1 MVQNKLS
8 ERNLIMSNGMDKTIR
23 RYSRTAIAQT
33 LWLLGYYRHA
43 IRGIHHPFILKY
55 HRMRPAGREVLPN
68 QAGGEFSAGIGAR
81 QFEAHLRLITRW
93 FKPISMA
100 EMGWAV
106 AEKKA
111 LPNKAVALTFDDGYR
126 DNYEVAY
133 PLLKRYGVPASFFV
147 CPGLID
153 SHQGFWWD
161 EIYALVEKTRATELN
176 VEKLMQVSGM
186 PPYSQDGVLSLL
198 TGQLKILAGE
208 ILVTQGKR
216 MSPQVL
222 TVYLERLKEVLGNSL
237 ASNVREQTLM
247 GWGEIREMHRDGM
260 EIGSHTMTHPML
272 TQVSESV
279 MRTELS
285 DARARLAEVLGTAPE
300 GFVYPSGA
308 FSATAR
314 NIVRE
319 AGHIYACTSQSG
331 FIGGTADQHL
341 LPRVNVSDRGFAASA
356 RDIVLTYGKYD
367 GRN

>member
-1 MVQNKLS
+1 
-8 ERNLIMSNGMDKTIR
+8 MDKTIR

-33 LWLLGYYRHA
+33 LWLLGYYRQA
-43 IRGIHHPFILKY
+43 IRGIRHPFILKY
-55 HRMRPAGREVLPN
+55 HRMRPAGRGVLSN
-68 QAGGEFSAGIGAR
+68 QAGGEFSAGVGAR

-93 FKPISMA
+93 FKPIPMA

-106 AEKKA
+106 AQKKA
-111 LPNKAVALTFDDGYR
+111 LPDKAVALTFDDGYR
-126 DNYEVAY
+126 DNYEVAF

-161 EIYALVEKTRATELN
+161 EIYGLVERTRATELD
-176 VEKLMQVSGM
+176 VEKLIRDLGL
-186 PPYSQDGVLSLL
+186 PPDRQDEALPLL
-198 TGQLKILAGE
+198 TGQQKVSAGE
-208 ILVTQGKR
+208 SLVTQGKQ
-216 MSPQVL
+216 MSPQML
-222 TVYLERLKEVLGNSL
+222 TIFLERLNEALGVPGDSSL
-237 ASNVREQTLM
+237 RKQTLM
-247 GWGEIREMHRDGM
+247 NWDEIKEMHQDGM

-272 TQVSESV
+272 TQVSELV

-285 DARARLAEVLGTAPE
+285 DARVRLSEVLGAAPE

-314 NIVRE
+314 NIVKE

-356 RDIVLTYGKYD
+356 RDIALTYGKYD

>member
-1 MVQNKLS
+1 MN
-8 ERNLIMSNGMDKTIR
+8 KTIK

-33 LWLLGYYRHA
+33 LWLLGYYRQA
-43 IRGIHHPFILKY
+43 IRGIRHPFVLKY
-55 HRMRPAGREVLPN
+55 HRMRPAGREVLSN
-68 QAGGEFSAGIGAR
+68 QVGGEFSAGIGAR

-93 FKPISMA
+93 FKPIPMA
-100 EMGWAV
+100 EMGRAI
-106 AEKKA
+106 AENKT
-111 LPNKAVALTFDDGYR
+111 LPDKAVALTFDDGYR

-161 EIYALVEKTRATELN
+161 EIYALVEKTAATELN
-176 VEKLMQVSGM
+176 VEKIMQAPGL
-186 PPYSQDGVLSLL
+186 PPYCQDGVLSLL
-198 TGQLKILAGE
+198 TGQLKIAAGE

-216 MSPQVL
+216 MSPQML
-222 TVYLERLKEVLGNSL
+222 TVYLERLKEVLVNPF
-237 ASNVREQTLM
+237 ASNVREHTLM
-247 GWGEIREMHRDGM
+247 GWSEIREMHRDGM

-272 TQVSESV
+272 TQISESTV
-279 MRTELS
+279 RMELS
-285 DARARLAEVLGTAPE
+285 DTRARLAEVLGTVPA

-308 FSATAR
+308 FTASVR

-331 FIGGTADQHL
+331 FIGGAADPHL
-341 LPRVNVSDRGFAASA
+341 LPRVNISDRGFAASA
-356 RDIVLTYGKYD
+356 RDIALTYGKYD

>member
-1 MVQNKLS
+1 
-8 ERNLIMSNGMDKTIR
+8 MSNVMDKTIK
-23 RYSRTAIAQT
+23 RYSRTAVAQT
-33 LWLLGYYRHA
+33 LWLLGYYRRA
-43 IRGIHHPFILKY
+43 IRGIRHPFVLKY
-55 HRMRPAGREVLPN
+55 HRMRPAGREVVSN

-93 FKPISMA
+93 FKPIPMA
-100 EMGWAV
+100 EMGWAI
-106 AEKKA
+106 AQKKA
-111 LPNKAVALTFDDGYR
+111 LPDKAVALTFDDGYR

-161 EIYALVEKTRATELN
+161 EIYALVEKTTARELHL
-176 VEKLMQVSGM
+176 EKILQASGL
-186 PPYSQDGVLSLL
+186 PSYRKDGPLSLL
-198 TGQLKILAGE
+198 TGDQKISAGE
-208 ILVTQGKR
+208 SLVAQGKQ
-216 MSPQVL
+216 MSPHML
-222 TVYLERLKEVLGNSL
+222 TIFLERLNEALGIPGD
-237 ASNVREQTLM
+237 SNLRKQTLM
-247 GWGEIREMHRDGM
+247 NWDEIREMHHAGM

-279 MRTELS
+279 IRTELG
-285 DARARLAEVLGTAPE
+285 DACARLYEVLGAAPE

-308 FSATAR
+308 FNATAR
-314 NIVRE
+314 NIVME

-341 LPRVNVSDRGFAASA
+341 LPRVNVSDRGVAASA

>member
-1 MVQNKLS
+1 MVENKLS
-8 ERNLIMSNGMDKTIR
+8 DRDLFMSDVMDKRIR
-23 RYSRTAIAQT
+23 HCSRSVIAQT

-43 IRGIHHPFILKY
+43 LRGIRHPFILKY
-55 HRMRPAGREVLPN
+55 HRMRPAGREVLSN

-93 FKPISMA
+93 FKPIPMA
-100 EMGWAV
+100 EMGRAV
-106 AEKKA
+106 AERKA
-111 LPNKAVALTFDDGYR
+111 LPDKAVALTFDDGYR

-161 EIYALVEKTRATELN
+161 EIYALVEKTTARELDI
-176 VEKLMQVSGM
+176 EKLIQNLGLPS
-186 PPYSQDGVLSLL
+186 YHKDGALSLL
-198 TGQLKILAGE
+198 TGHQKISAGE
-208 ILVTQGKR
+208 HLVAQGKQ
-216 MSPQVL
+216 MSPQML
-222 TVYLERLKEVLGNSL
+222 TIFLERLNEALGVPGD
-237 ASNVREQTLM
+237 SNLRKQTLM
-247 GWGEIREMHRDGM
+247 NWDEIREMHHDGM

-272 TQVSESV
+272 TQVTESV

-285 DARARLAEVLGTAPE
+285 DARARLSEMLGAAPE

-331 FIGGTADQHL
+331 FIGGTADPHL

>member
-1 MVQNKLS
+1 
-8 ERNLIMSNGMDKTIR
+8 MSNVMDKTIK
-23 RYSRTAIAQT
+23 RYSRTAVAQT
-33 LWLLGYYRHA
+33 LWLLGYYRRA
-43 IRGIHHPFILKY
+43 IRGIRHPFVLKY
-55 HRMRPAGREVLPN
+55 HRMRPAGREVVSN

-100 EMGWAV
+100 EMGRAV

-111 LPNKAVALTFDDGYR
+111 LPDKAVALTFDDGYR

-161 EIYALVEKTRATELN
+161 EIYALVEKTRATELD
-176 VEKLMQVSGM
+176 VEKLIQDLGL
-186 PPYSQDGVLSLL
+186 PPGRQDGVLSLL
-198 TGQLKILAGE
+198 TGQQKISAGE
-208 ILVTQGKR
+208 SLVAQGKR
-216 MSPQVL
+216 MSPHML
-222 TVYLERLKEVLGNSL
+222 TIFLERLNEAFGVHGDSDL
-237 ASNVREQTLM
+237 REHILM
-247 GWGEIREMHRDGM
+247 NWDEIREMHHDGM

-279 MRTELS
+279 MRVELS
-285 DARARLAEVLGTAPE
+285 DARVRLSEVLGAAPE

-308 FSATAR
+308 FSSTAR

-331 FIGGTADQHL
+331 FIGGAADQYL
-341 LPRVNVSDRGFAASA
+341 LPRVNISDRGFAASA
-356 RDIVLTYGKYD
+356 RDIALTYGKYD

>member
-1 MVQNKLS
+1 MVENKLS
-8 ERNLIMSNGMDKTIR
+8 DRNFFMSDVMDKTIR
-23 RYSRTAIAQT
+23 RYSRSAIAQT
-33 LWLLGYYRHA
+33 LWFLGCYRHA
-43 IRGIHHPFILKY
+43 IRRIRHPFILKY
-55 HRMRPAGREVLPN
+55 HRMRPAGREVLSN

-93 FKPISMA
+93 FKPIPMA

-106 AEKKA
+106 AQKKA
-111 LPNKAVALTFDDGYR
+111 LPDKAVALTFDDGYR

-161 EIYALVEKTRATELN
+161 EIYALVEKTTARELDF
-176 VEKLMQVSGM
+176 EKLIQASGL
-186 PPYSQDGVLSLL
+186 PSYRKDGALSLL
-198 TGQLKILAGE
+198 TGHQKISAGE
-208 ILVTQGKR
+208 SLVALGKK
-216 MSPQVL
+216 MSPPML
-222 TVYLERLKEVLGNSL
+222 TIFLEQLNEALGGPGNSNL
-237 ASNVREQTLM
+237 RKRTLM
-247 GWGEIREMHRDGM
+247 DWDEIREMHRDGM

-272 TQVSESV
+272 TLVSESV

-285 DARARLAEVLGTAPE
+285 DARDRLCEMLGAVPE

-331 FIGGTADQHL
+331 FIGETADQHL

>member
-1 MVQNKLS
+1 MVENKLRD
-8 ERNLIMSNGMDKTIR
+8 RNFFMSNGMDKTVR
-23 RYSRTAIAQT
+23 HYSRSVMAQT
-33 LWLLGYYRHA
+33 LWLLGYYRRA
-43 IRGIHHPFILKY
+43 IRGIRHPFILKY
-55 HRMRPAGREVLPN
+55 HRMRPAGREVLSN
-68 QAGGEFSAGIGAR
+68 QARGEFSAGIGAR
-81 QFEAHLRLITRW
+81 QFEGHLRLITRW
-93 FKPISMA
+93 FKPIPMA

-106 AEKKA
+106 AGKKA
-111 LPNKAVALTFDDGYR
+111 LPEKAVALTFDDGYR

-161 EIYALVEKTRATELN
+161 EIYALIEKTTATELN
-176 VEKLMQVSGM
+176 IGKILQASGL
-186 PPYSQDGVLSLL
+186 PSHRKDGALSLV
-198 TGQLKILAGE
+198 TRQQKISAGE
-208 ILVTQGKR
+208 SLVAQGKR
-216 MSPQVL
+216 MSPQTL
-222 TVYLERLKEVLGNSL
+222 TIFLGRLNEALGVPL
-237 ASNVREQTLM
+237 DSNVRQQTLM
-247 GWGEIREMHRDGM
+247 NWNEIREMHRDGM

-272 TQVSESV
+272 TQVSEST

-285 DARARLAEVLGTAPE
+285 EARARLSEVLGTAPV

-319 AGHIYACTSQSG
+319 AGHIYACTSLSG
-331 FIGGTADQHL
+331 FIGGATDQHL

>member
-1 MVQNKLS
+1 MVENELNNR
-8 ERNLIMSNGMDKTIR
+8 EFFMNDVMDKTIR

-33 LWLLGYYRHA
+33 LWTLGYYRRA
-43 IRGIHHPFILKY
+43 IRGIRHPFILKY
-55 HRMRPAGREVLPN
+55 HRMRPAGREVSSS

-93 FKPISMA
+93 FKPIPMA

-111 LPNKAVALTFDDGYR
+111 LPDKAVALTFDDGYR

-161 EIYALVEKTRATELN
+161 EIYALVERTTATELHIG
-176 VEKLMQVSGM
+176 KILPVSGL
-186 PPYSQDGVLSLL
+186 PSGRQDGALSLS
-198 TGQLKILAGE
+198 TGQQKIAAGE
-208 ILVTQGKR
+208 RLVAQGKQL
-216 MSPQVL
+216 SPQML
-222 TVYLERLKEVLGNSL
+222 TIFLERLNEAIGVHID
-237 ASNVREQTLM
+237 ADFRQQTLM
-247 GWGEIREMHRDGM
+247 NWDEIREMHRNGM

-285 DARARLAEVLGTAPE
+285 EARARIAEVLGTAPA

-308 FSATAR
+308 FSPTAR
-314 NIVRE
+314 NIVKE
-319 AGHIYACTSQSG
+319 TGHIYACTSQSG
-331 FIGGTADQHL
+331 FIGGTADPHL

-356 RDIVLTYGKYD
+356 RDIALTYGKYD

>member
-1 MVQNKLS
+1 MVENELS
-8 ERNLIMSNGMDKTIR
+8 ERNLFMSHGMDKTIR

-43 IRGIHHPFILKY
+43 IRGIRHPFILKY
-55 HRMRPAGREVLPN
+55 HRMRPAGREVLSN

-93 FKPISMA
+93 FKPIPMA

-106 AEKKA
+106 AQKKA
-111 LPNKAVALTFDDGYR
+111 LPDKAVALTFDDGYR

-161 EIYALVEKTRATELN
+161 EIYALVEKTTATELD
-176 VEKLMQVSGM
+176 VEKLIQGSGL
-186 PPYSQDGVLSLL
+186 PSGHHNGVLSLL
-198 TGQLKILAGE
+198 TGQQKISAGE
-208 ILVTQGKR
+208 SLVAQGKQ
-216 MSPQVL
+216 MSPHML
-222 TVYLERLKEVLGNSL
+222 TIFLERLNETLG
-237 ASNVREQTLM
+237 AQVDSNLQKQTLM
-247 GWGEIREMHRDGM
+247 NWDEIREMHHDGM

-285 DARARLAEVLGTAPE
+285 EARVRLSEVLGTAPA

-308 FSATAR
+308 FSASAR

-367 GRN
+367 DRN